1 MKAITK
7 ERKKFIKIGL
17 WVSILLAINII
28 CFMQPAKA
36 KGNKVI
42 RVAYP
47 LQEGL
52 TEIDERGH
60 YSGYTYE
67 YLQEIA
73 QYTGWEYEFV
83 QVPGSLDESLSA
95 LMDMVASGEVD
106 LMGSML
112 YSDTMNEL
120 YDYSGHS
127 YGIVETSLQVLH
139 DDTRDIVVNSQAMQ
153 KMKIA
158 VVTLSGRIID
168 ELKEYC
174 EMNLIDA
181 DLLLCKDEEAQLEA
195 LEDGRADAMLNTSL
209 NYVPGVRNIARFS
222 PKPFYFITS
231 KGNDTDLMSR
241 LNMAIANVERA
252 DPYFSASLNDKYFVA
267 PNDSLLLSD
276 AEVKYIEGTKILK
289 VGILKDYPPFQ
300 YMDEKTGDLKGIC
313 VDLLDYVSRET
324 GLEIELVP
332 MDGSAQLYDKIKNN
346 EIDMVGAINYDYDHA
361 HNKDVSITRP
371 FISTQYILL
380 LNEKISKEGLEDKT
394 LALPADSPYNDKTA
408 GEVKLFENIED
419 CIRAVNKGEADYTY
433 VDGYTAQYYINR
445 PEFRNLNLVPQ
456 TMGLR
461 ELCIGIARKGNGE
474 LLSILNKTI
483 LNLPEEELQTII
495 YKNTLYKQDFS
506 LINILIEEPLTS
518 ALVITG
524 IFALIIIILLINIS
538 QHNKLNRQISL
549 NLEKHLQVYNLMED
563 YFFEYD
569 YKDNKLI
576 ISMPAKEEG
585 EKTRL
590 VKYDC
595 SKKFEDSKL
604 NQSKIQFI
612 QTIKNCENG
621 LKEIRQY
628 CENGEYHWIRIAA
641 KTVYDRGVP
650 AYAVGKISNID
661 EERKE
666 KEYLMEQAQTD
677 GLTKILNVVTS
688 RRLIEKSM
696 SKMKEC
702 DNGGFLLLDIDH
714 FKAVNDNY
722 GHMRGDQVLYE
733 MASILRE
740 SFRPDDIVG
749 RLGGDEFIVYMKRVG
764 TSGILKDKCDI
775 LCRKAREIKLDEDTN
790 VSISVG
796 AVLVSPKDTYDDVY
810 QRADAAL
817 YKTKEAGRDGFNIE
831 GYR

>member
-7 ERKKFIKIGL
+7 ESKKFIKIGL
-17 WVSILLAINII
+17 WGSMLLIFSII
-28 CFMQPAKA
+28 CFMGPVKA
-36 KGNKVI
+36 KENKVI

-47 LQEGL
+47 IQDGL
-52 TEIDERGH
+52 TEIDDKGH

-83 QVPGSLDESLSA
+83 QVSGSLDESLSA
-95 LMDMVASGEVD
+95 LMDMVAGGEVD

-112 YSDTMNEL
+112 YSDAMNEL

-127 YGIVETSLQVLH
+127 YGIVETTLQVLH
-139 DDTRDIVVNSQAMQ
+139 DDTRDIVINSQIMQ

-158 VVTLSGRIID
+158 VVSFTGRTID

-174 EMNLIDA
+174 NMNLIDA
-181 DLLLCKDEEAQLEA
+181 EFILCENEDEQLLA
-195 LEDGRADAMLNTSL
+195 LRDGRADAMLNTSL

-231 KGNDTDLMSR
+231 KGNDTDLMSQ

-252 DPYFSASLNDKYFVA
+252 DPYFSVTLNDKYFVA

-276 AEVKYIEGTKILK
+276 AEVKFIEETKSLK
-289 VGILKDYPPFQ
+289 AGILKDYPPFQ
-300 YMDEKTGDLKGIC
+300 YMDEKTGELKGIC
-313 VDLLDYVSRET
+313 VDLLNYISGET
-324 GLEIELVP
+324 GLKLELVP
-332 MDGSAQLYDKIKNN
+332 VDGSPQLYDKIKNN
-346 EIDMVGAINYDYDHA
+346 EIDMAGGIDFDYDHA
-361 HNKDVSITRP
+361 HNKEISITRP
-371 FISTQYILL
+371 FISAQYILL
-380 LNEKISKEGLEDKT
+380 LNEKISKESLEDKV
-394 LALPADSPYNDKTA
+394 LALSADSVYKNKTA
-408 GEVKLFENIED
+408 GEVKLYENIED

-445 PEFRNLNLVPQ
+445 PEFQNLNLVPQ
-456 TMGLR
+456 TVGFR

-483 LNLPEEELQTII
+483 LNLPEEKLQTII
-495 YKNTLYKQDFS
+495 YKNTLYKQEFS
-506 LINILIEEPLTS
+506 IMNILIEEPLTS
-518 ALVITG
+518 ALIITG
-524 IFALIIIILLINIS
+524 FFAVIIIILLINIR

-569 YKDNKLI
+569 YKDNNLI
-576 ISMPAKEEG
+576 ISVPAKEEG
-585 EKTRL
+585 DKTRL
-590 VKYDC
+590 VKYNLSD
-595 SKKFEDSKL
+595 KNENSKL
-604 NQSKIQFI
+604 KNAKRQFI
-612 QTIKNCENG
+612 QTIKSCENDI
-621 LKEIRQY
+621 KEIQQL
-628 CENGEYHWIRIAA
+628 CEDGKYHWIRIAA
-641 KTVYDRGVP
+641 KTVYDRDVP
-650 AYAVGKISNID
+650 AYVVGKLSNID

-666 KEYLMEQAQTD
+666 KEYLMEQAQKD

-696 SKMKEC
+696 SEMKES

-714 FKAVNDNY
+714 FKAVNDNF

-733 MASILRE
+733 IAAILRE
-740 SFRPDDIVG
+740 SFCPDDIVG

-764 TSGILKDKCDI
+764 TNSILNDKCDI
-775 LCRKAREIKLDEDTN
+775 LCRKAREIKLDEETN
-790 VSISVG
+790 VTISIG
-796 AVLVSPKDTYDDVY
+796 AVKVSPNDTYDDVY
-810 QRADAAL
+810 QRVDTAL
-817 YKTKEAGRDGFNIE
+817 YEAKEAGRDG
-831 GYR
+831 YRVEEA